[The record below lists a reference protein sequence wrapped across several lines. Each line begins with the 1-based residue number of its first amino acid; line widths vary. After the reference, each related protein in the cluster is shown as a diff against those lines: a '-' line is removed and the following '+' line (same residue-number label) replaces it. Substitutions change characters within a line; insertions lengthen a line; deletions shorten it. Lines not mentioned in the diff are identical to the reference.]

1 MPPYIKKKSTNGLP
15 VRKPKKSRTMADF
28 LHLCWPSNWIRHRQ
42 HRDHAR
48 KSVPIFNPVK
58 ETMGTTCKRIILQ
71 KMGFVC
77 KFEDRTLQRAYVGLV
92 TLIIVQSL
100 LFLVLTVSWRIYKE
114 PPPLESST
122 YCVPCNDIKQTNP
135 YNVTG
140 HVIDA
145 LRQIYNES
153 VCCGPIRDIMEL
165 RSKNEMTKQYVK
177 NAQAN
182 PSQLVGESFITDCEW
197 QGIKTPTGK
206 LVGVVDSVPSDIVQG
221 HSKLRWNKKGHTFT
235 ETKCIH
241 LELEGEIFI
250 KKPGYFIVSSMLN
263 VNITGMNNTT
273 TTFSQSINLL
283 SHKFGT
289 TGSLMRRT
297 RSIRKSKDCVFTSFM
312 SAVFKLQMHDRIS
325 VSVSDP
331 NYLDLNYSNDHFTAY
346 YTYDMP

>member
-206 LVGVVDSVPSDIVQG
+206 LVGVVDSVPSDIVQ
-221 HSKLRWNKKGHTFT
+221 
-235 ETKCIH
+235 
-241 LELEGEIFI
+241 
-250 KKPGYFIVSSMLN
+250 
-263 VNITGMNNTT
+263 
-273 TTFSQSINLL
+273 
-283 SHKFGT
+283 
-289 TGSLMRRT
+289 
-297 RSIRKSKDCVFTSFM
+297 
-312 SAVFKLQMHDRIS
+312 
-325 VSVSDP
+325 
-331 NYLDLNYSNDHFTAY
+331 
-346 YTYDMP
+346 